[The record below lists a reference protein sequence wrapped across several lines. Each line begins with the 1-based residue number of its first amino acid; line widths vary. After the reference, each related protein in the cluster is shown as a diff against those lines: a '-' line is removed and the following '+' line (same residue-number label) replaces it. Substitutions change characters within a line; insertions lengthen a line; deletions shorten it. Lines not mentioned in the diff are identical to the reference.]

1 MRASRPASYRLFE
14 VVGLEL
20 EYVVVDGELRPRCLL
35 EEAFRRVAG
44 RPTSYI
50 ERDEVGFSNE
60 LAAHVFEIKNVWP
73 CRSLARA
80 ERDLV
85 EGLRFFAAVLRDQLE
100 ARLLPTGMHPFMTP
114 FDTELWQRSG
124 RGIYETYARIFPIR
138 QHGWLNIQA
147 SHINLPFGSEADT
160 IAMHNAAAALL
171 PYLPALAAS
180 SPAFEGA
187 LGPAMDNRLE
197 FYKRNQQS
205 VPTITGK
212 VIPEYVSSYADYKR
226 VIFKPI
232 YRALSELPGGGTL
245 RHEWV
250 NSRGAIMRFGR
261 RALEMKILDVQECIK
276 ADVAIAVFV
285 RAALQ
290 ALVERL
296 KEGKLQLPEHEM
308 LVEDLDAVIR
318 EGGAATVRAEH
329 LQPSSTGRR
338 RPTTARSVLNQL
350 LDSTRSLVR
359 GEERSYLAIVEDR
372 IRNGSLAERI
382 TRQVQ
387 RRSRR
392 PGVSEAEAIRTV
404 YEELAECLESNRPWE
419 G

>member
-1 MRASRPASYRLFE
+1 MTAGRPNRYRLFE

-20 EYVVVDGELRPRCLL
+20 EYVVVDRELRPRCLL
-35 EEAFRRVAG
+35 DEAFRRIAG

-50 ERDEVGFSNE
+50 ERRGAGFSNE
-60 LAAHVFEIKNVWP
+60 LAAHVFEIKNIGP
-73 CRSLARA
+73 RRSLHTA

-85 EGLRFFAAVLRDQLE
+85 EGLRFFSEVLREGLD

-114 FDTELWQRSG
+114 LDTKLWQRSG

-147 SHINLPFGSEADT
+147 SHINLPFGSEDDT
-160 IAMHNAAAALL
+160 IAMHNAAATLL
-171 PYLPALAAS
+171 PYLPALAAA

-197 FYKRNQQS
+197 FYKRNQRR

-232 YRALSELPGGGTL
+232 YEALKELPGGGTL

-261 RALEMKILDVQECIK
+261 RALEIKILDVQECIK
-276 ADVAIAVFV
+276 ADIAIAVFV

-290 ALVERL
+290 ALVARL
-296 KEGKLQLPEHEM
+296 KAGKLRLPEHEM

-318 EGGAATVRAEH
+318 EGGAAPVRAEH
-329 LQPSSTGRR
+329 LRPGSAGRHG
-338 RPTTARSVLNQL
+338 PTAARSVLAPL
-350 LDSTRSLVR
+350 LESTRSLVR
-359 GEERSYLAIVEDR
+359 EDERPYLAIVEDR
-372 IRNGSLAERI
+372 IRRGSLAERI
-382 TRQVQ
+382 TQRVQ

-392 PGVSEAEAIRTV
+392 PGVSEGEAIRSV
-404 YEELAECLESNRPWE
+404 YEELADCLESNRPWE